1 MNIFE
6 ITLRSTPTTLVES
19 VCKDLTAPQRRIVEG
34 VVSELRPLF
43 EAALTPDQIS
53 KIFTQAEQEVTA
65 AGSNRSGVGKTVD
78 ATKAVGSAVGAAAG
92 KVNNAINGLG
102 QYLQTTA
109 PVQYFDQKFEDLK
122 QKISV
127 KLGADS
133 KTMAAIDKLGQYARA
148 NPGKTAF
155 AIGALT
161 AIASFATGPAGGAVA
176 AQILRGATEL
186 LKGEK
191 LSTAVGKG
199 AKSAAIGGALGAG
212 ITALGDYFGNIKVV
226 AQQIPGYTR
235 LTRLNFIYEAVS
247 TGGNGKSP
255 GYFFGDLRGL
265 EIPSQLAPKLK
276 LLLDQT
282 INYID
287 AGNWAG
293 ANKFWNEAT
302 AIVNNPEVQNL
313 VKEIAGNNQK
323 LIDQATADAANFKKV
338 ADTISSTLRAAVQ
351 GGMAG
356 ASAAP
361 AAAPAAPPAP
371 PAPAPAPANFNQV
384 RENRLRLTHYEARK
398 ILAVAGSLLSEGP
411 MDWVRNKS
419 KNITTKIT
427 ADKLNTLW
435 KKEGSPTD
443 SDHIAVIL
451 RRIGIDDKIISAA
464 FNSVGAPLP
473 SFVSKP
479 ATEPAAQSGTDTAQ
493 ATATAQPTAT
503 AQDQGANVFGNMA
516 QTMKTMQPTGA
527 SSTGGSV
534 TQTPTGLKHTA
545 KTAGNTVEPGVA
557 PTASAAGIGQKFTK
571 AKQAPISKSTSE
583 YKTPLEVVDS
593 IMKTAPKDWLPEIT
607 AELLKRQQVGAN
619 KR

>member
-19 VCKDLTAPQRRIVEG
+19 VCKDLTAPQRRVVEG

-43 EAALTPDQIS
+43 EAALTPDQIN

-92 KVNNAINGLG
+92 KVNKAIDGLG
-102 QYLQTTA
+102 KHLQDTR
-109 PVQYFDQKFEDLK
+109 PVQYFDREFEVLK
-122 QKISV
+122 QKAAA

-133 KTMAAIDKLGQYARA
+133 KTMAAIDRLGQYARD

-155 AIGALT
+155 AIGVLT
-161 AIASFATGPAGGAVA
+161 AIAAFATGPAGGAVA
-176 AQILRGATEL
+176 GQILRGATEL
-186 LKGEK
+186 LKGEQ

-371 PAPAPAPANFNQV
+371 PAPAPANFNQV
-384 RENRLRLTHYEARK
+384 RENHFRLTSYEIRE
-398 ILAVAGSLLSEGP
+398 IFTIAGSSLNEGL
-411 MDWVRNKS
+411 MDTLRTKG

-435 KKEGSPTD
+435 KKEGSPPD

-451 RRIGIDDKIISAA
+451 QRAGIDDKVIAAA
-464 FNSVGAPLP
+464 FNSVSAPLP
-473 SFVSKP
+473 SFISKSAIEP
-479 ATEPAAQSGTDTAQ
+479 TAQPATATEPAATATEPAA
-493 ATATAQPTAT
+493 ATATEPAAGKSAT
-503 AQDQGANVFGNMA
+503 AAPAMATDQILKSYEMMTPEQRKQLIKNLEIIDDRDRLA
-516 QTMKTMQPTGA
+516 TG
-527 SSTGGSV
+527 T
-534 TQTPTGLKHTA
+534 
-545 KTAGNTVEPGVA
+545 NENR
-557 PTASAAGIGQKFTK
+557 
-571 AKQAPISKSTSE
+571 
-583 YKTPLEVVDS
+583 
-593 IMKTAPKDWLPEIT
+593 
-607 AELLKRQQVGAN
+607 KRQR
-619 KR
+619 KI